1 MRLPFQSSAPAVAVR
16 KPRPAIVPAIEG
28 ASVGARHCEDRTG
41 GDFFDFAVTPTGRLL
56 LVMADVAGTGDQ
68 TFAIVAAMQDL
79 FHGRSLELFADGDA
93 NESLALTELAL
104 HLNRGIMQAS
114 SGVRCT
120 AAFLA
125 CYDPHLGAAWYIN
138 AGHTPALHIVA
149 NGDTDELVAS
159 GIPFGLFSHTT
170 HDAQLVILQPGSC
183 LAIASK
189 GLVEMRAGGREFGMA
204 GFSAAAASNDRT
216 SAEDVCQ
223 AVLAAS
229 DRFLAEL
236 PVPRIALGNRQ
247 ARHPD
252 RTVLSVIRTV

>member
-1 MRLPFQSSAPAVAVR
+1 MRLPFSSSAPAVAAR
-16 KPRPAIVPAIEG
+16 QPRPSIVPKIDG
-28 ASVGARHCEDRTG
+28 TSVAARHCEERTG
-41 GDFFDFAVTPTGRLL
+41 GDFFDFALTPTGRLL
-56 LVMADVAGTGDQ
+56 LLMADVAGSGEQ

-79 FHGRSLELFADGDA
+79 FHPKAAELFANGDG

-104 HLNRGIMQAS
+104 HLNRGVMQAA
-114 SGVRCT
+114 SGVKCT

-170 HDAQLVILQPGSC
+170 HDAQLVILQPQSC
-183 LAIASK
+183 LLIASR

-204 GFSAAAASNDRT
+204 GVSAAAAGNSRT
-216 SAEDVCQ
+216 TADEVCQ
-223 AVLAAS
+223 AVLGAS

-236 PVPRIALGNRQ
+236 PMSRIPLKNKN

-252 RTVLSVIRTV
+252 RTVLAVIRSV